1 MKLNF
6 ENNQMEV
13 SFSGIPVS
21 PEDFDEDI
29 DAVKE
34 FKNCP
39 IQAENQGDNNS
50 YYVKNDPSG

>member
-1 MKLNF
+1 
-6 ENNQMEV
+6 MEV